1 MSAKQKSSIPLIAG
15 VVGCGGISQVIH
27 LPILKKHPDIKLQTL
42 CDVDTSKAA
51 IVADRFNI
59 PKVYEDIAEML
70 NQEQLDM
77 VFILTPNNMHLP
89 MSLLALDHDVHVFI
103 EKPAARNATEAERI
117 KKHADISEKT
127 VMVGMQ
133 NRFRPD
139 VIALHRFINGNE
151 LGKPFFI
158 KAGWLHA
165 QYQAVKQAWLF
176 NQSVSGGGVVMDLGV
191 QLIDMV
197 WWLLGRPKPSCVK
210 SFSYKINKELK
221 VEDFCVACIT
231 FGQDISF
238 SVEISWD
245 FPISQDIFYLEI
257 IGEKG
262 IGTMNPVKLQKLMHG
277 QIMNIIP
284 NLQETKIGHFKMG
297 YQNELNHWIDFL
309 TGRVDRLESN
319 IDDAIEVLKIVDG
332 LYKSIEEK
340 KEIKL

>member
-1 MSAKQKSSIPLIAG
+1 MSSKRKSGIPLVAG
-15 VVGCGGISQVIH
+15 VVGCGGVSQVIH
-27 LPILKKHPDIKLQTL
+27 LPILKKHTDIKIKAL
-42 CDVDTSKAA
+42 CDIDTSKASIIA
-51 IVADRFNI
+51 NKFNI

-70 NQEQLDM
+70 NREQLDV

-103 EKPAARNATEAERI
+103 EKPAARNAAEVKRI
-117 KKHADISEKT
+117 KKHAEVLDKT

-139 VIALHRFINGNE
+139 VLALHRFIVGNE
-151 LGKPFFI
+151 LGNPFFI

-165 QYQAVKQAWLF
+165 QHQAVKQAWLF
-176 NQSVSGGGVVMDLGV
+176 NKNVSGGGVLMDLGV

-197 WWLLGRPKPSCVK
+197 WWLLGKPQPTCVK
-210 SFSYKINKELK
+210 SFSYKINNELK
-221 VEDFCVACIT
+221 VEDFCVAFIT
-231 FGQDISF
+231 FREDISF

-262 IGTMNPVKLQKLMHG
+262 IGTLNPVKLQKLMHG

-284 NLQETKIGHFKMG
+284 DLQETKIGHFKMG
-297 YQNELNHWIDFL
+297 YQNEVNHFIDFL
-309 TGRVDRLESN
+309 VGRVDRLESN
-319 IDDAIEVLKIVDG
+319 IDDAIQVQKIVDG
-332 LYKSIEEK
+332 IYKSIEEK